1 MMKRGVSGKKT
12 LIVVFGVML
21 VVTLLCLMVCGVY
34 ALSVSQKEL
43 QFCNAAA
50 LDMYMSGLSRTMEDL
65 EAFNEEMV
73 SNDRDFILLSSQST
87 PTKSA
92 ERVLAEHNIR
102 RIIQYRLDSITGIL
116 VCNAKDSFM
125 YYGFGEYFLGNDGSV
140 IMNRYSIE
148 KMKILRSYL
157 LSDSAPRDRIWSVFE
172 VDDSVLLINT
182 FRRKDSMICSMI
194 DIGKYA
200 TIHAADSDYI
210 DFCFLTKDQILTNR
224 QQAERY
230 HVLLEEMLGA
240 AETAPKAHSKHILQ
254 TQMDPHTGIGL
265 CGIISLK
272 GIWGNARILSG
283 ILAISILIVVLLFVY
298 LYYLLSRM
306 LIYPLNEITNATK
319 MLASGATEF
328 EQKQE
333 RITEFSEIQGALQ
346 NLVREKVNLQQE
358 KEDEASQKEHALLQ
372 YYQLQTRSHFFL
384 NCLKSIYN
392 LAAKGEKERT
402 MRTISLFSNHLRY
415 IYHDSLKFVTIQ
427 QELDEVR
434 DYFSIIEL
442 ERSDHVLLEE
452 KVDES
457 LLSFQVPPLIIQ
469 TFVENF
475 NKHNAQSD
483 HILRFAVKID
493 KVELEDREYVRI
505 RMTDNG
511 IGYSEDTLKKLQTQ
525 DEMFGQYHVG
535 VQNLCRRMDILYH
548 KQYQTMFANN
558 RNGGAMTVF
567 YLPVRFD

>member
-1 MMKRGVSGKKT
+1 
-12 LIVVFGVML
+12 
-21 VVTLLCLMVCGVY
+21 
-34 ALSVSQKEL
+34 
-43 QFCNAAA
+43 
-50 LDMYMSGLSRTMEDL
+50 
-65 EAFNEEMV
+65 
-73 SNDRDFILLSSQST
+73 
-87 PTKSA
+87 
-92 ERVLAEHNIR
+92 
-102 RIIQYRLDSITGIL
+102 
-116 VCNAKDSFM
+116 
-125 YYGFGEYFLGNDGSV
+125 
-140 IMNRYSIE
+140 
-148 KMKILRSYL
+148 
-157 LSDSAPRDRIWSVFE
+157 
-172 VDDSVLLINT
+172 
-182 FRRKDSMICSMI
+182 
-194 DIGKYA
+194 
-200 TIHAADSDYI
+200 
-210 DFCFLTKDQILTNR
+210 
-224 QQAERY
+224 
-230 HVLLEEMLGA
+230 
-240 AETAPKAHSKHILQ
+240 
-254 TQMDPHTGIGL
+254 
-265 CGIISLK
+265 
-272 GIWGNARILSG
+272 
-283 ILAISILIVVLLFVY
+283 
-298 LYYLLSRM
+298 
-306 LIYPLNEITNATK
+306 
-319 MLASGATEF
+319 
-328 EQKQE
+328 
-333 RITEFSEIQGALQ
+333 
-346 NLVREKVNLQQE
+346 
-358 KEDEASQKEHALLQ
+358 
-372 YYQLQTRSHFFL
+372 
-384 NCLKSIYN
+384 
-392 LAAKGEKERT
+392 